1 MHTSIEK
8 IRLVI
13 GYLFNHL
20 SNREI
25 AKTVAVSRETV
36 AKIKDLM
43 IVSELRYEE
52 FTQLSNSALE
62 AKLKIN
68 RLFQCTKKVQ
78 PDAKYYCNELEKHKG
93 LTKTVLWEEFLKK
106 HKAKVL
112 VILGSAK
119 YSKMSRKNKIFRR
132 SRYTMQAKQ
141 YKLII
146 VAT

>member
-25 AKTVAVSRETV
+25 SKTVAVSRETV

-43 IVSELRYEE
+43 IVSELKYEE
-52 FTQLSNSALE
+52 FTQLGNSALE

-68 RLFQCTKKVQ
+68 RSFQCTKKS
-78 PDAKYYCNELEKHKG
+78 
-93 LTKTVLWEEFLKK
+93 TT
-106 HKAKVL
+106 
-112 VILGSAK
+112 
-119 YSKMSRKNKIFRR
+119 
-132 SRYTMQAKQ
+132 
-141 YKLII
+141 
-146 VAT
+146 